1 MKKIVWLLM
10 SLLIIAPMWSFAY
23 EIKTGEDFTVN
34 IPISDDYYVAWGDIT
49 LDSDV
54 QWDLI
59 IAWWEIKVKWNVTTD
74 INVAWWTVD
83 ISWNVG
89 DDIRVAWWEIT
100 IDGNVG
106 GDLIAFGGKITISR
120 NSVISGDILM
130 AWWVLNFEW
139 IVNWKAK
146 IRADKIVLNWEIWK
160 DAQLF
165 SNSIQVWSNAK
176 ILGKLEYKSPK
187 KNNDLQWIVS
197 GEIKFT
203 EEYHE
208 DAKDKIMWFV
218 TWFLLIKILFLTIFG
233 SLLVLFAKK
242 FFNWTN
248 TELTTNPWKSLLR
261 WFLLYVSIPFAII
274 ISFIT
279 VVWRP
284 IGIILILWYIALF
297 ILGEIIW
304 VTVFSSLV
312 ISNLQKKGQ
321 VQLWKKLLIVLWF
334 AVLFG
339 LINWIDII
347 AIFFAVW
354 AIMAVKFNVV
364 KQWLNNIENKE

>member
-1 MKKIVWLLM
+1 MKKIVGLLM
-10 SLLIIAPMWSFAY
+10 SLLIIAPMGSFAY

-34 IPISDDYYVAWGDIT
+34 IPISDDYYVAGGDIT

-54 QWDLI
+54 QGDLI
-59 IAWWEIKVKWNVTTD
+59 IAGGEIKVKGNVTTD
-74 INVAWWTVD
+74 INVAGGTVD
-83 ISWNVG
+83 ISGNVG
-89 DDIRVAWWEIT
+89 DDIRVAGGEIT

-130 AWWVLNFEW
+130 AGGVLNFEG
-139 IVNWKAK
+139 IVNGKAK
-146 IRADKIVLNWEIWK
+146 IRADKIVLNGEIGK

-165 SNSIQVWSNAK
+165 SNSIQVGSNAK

-187 KNNDLQWIVS
+187 KNNDLQGIVS

-208 DAKDKIMWFV
+208 DAKDKIMGFV
-218 TWFLLIKILFLTIFG
+218 TGFLLIKILFLTIFG

-242 FFNWTN
+242 FFNGTN

-261 WFLLYVSIPFAII
+261 GFLLYVSIPFAII

-279 VVWRP
+279 VVGRP
-284 IGIILILWYIALF
+284 IGIILILGYIALF
-297 ILGEIIW
+297 ILGEIIG

-321 VQLWKKLLIVLWF
+321 VQLWKKLLIVLGF

-339 LINWIDII
+339 LINGIDII
-347 AIFFAVW
+347 AIFFAVG

-364 KQWLNNIENKE
+364 KQGLNNIENKE